1 VKAIKLRMLLRISVL
16 LLFLLNGC
24 ITVSMTPKI
33 DDQPTKELFSWF
45 KSEPKKEIKAKT
57 SLQETKSYFLTY
69 VNWIAGIALMGIIVG
84 FILAYIKFPLS
95 GDVLYLS
102 SVIFAVSFSIALFLD
117 YIVFILGIAFF
128 LCLAYVLYQLV
139 RKFKDQKLKE
149 YLVETVEKTK
159 HLEWSKGGKEVA
171 KSINKPLWA
180 KLEIEQHKEA
190 IKTNSNREKY
200 RDYIKTGKVG

>member
-1 VKAIKLRMLLRISVL
+1 MKKLILILSVIACCSGCRTVPYEAPSKIETIS
-16 LLFLLNGC
+16 
-24 ITVSMTPKI
+24 
-33 DDQPTKELFSWF
+33 SWF
-45 KSEPKKEIKAKT
+45 KSEPKKEVKAKT

-102 SVIFAVSFSIALFLD
+102 IVIFAVSFSIALFLD

-159 HLEWSKGGKEVA
+159 HLEWRKGGKEVA
-171 KSINKPLWA
+171 KSIKKPLWA
-180 KLEIEQHKEA
+180 RLEIEQHKEV
-190 IKTNSNREKY
+190 INTKNNRKKY
-200 RDYIKTGKVG
+200 NNYIKTGKVG

>member
-1 VKAIKLRMLLRISVL
+1 MKLLILLMLLTCFGCRTVPYEAPSQIESIS
-16 LLFLLNGC
+16 
-24 ITVSMTPKI
+24 
-33 DDQPTKELFSWF
+33 SWF
-45 KSEPKKEIKAKT
+45 KSEPKKEVKAKT

-69 VNWIAGIALMGIIVG
+69 INWIAGIALMGIIVG

-117 YIVFILGIAFF
+117 YIVFILGVAFF

-159 HLEWSKGGKEVA
+159 HLEWGKGGKEVA
-171 KSINKPLWA
+171 KSIKKPLWA
-180 KLEIEQHKEA
+180 RLEIEQHKEA
-190 IKTNSNREKY
+190 IKTITNKEKY
-200 RDYIKTGKVG
+200 KEYVKSGKISP